1 MGIKSTSKFI
11 MSAAKVPIIEGYHEE
26 DQSEKRLLDE
36 AHRIG
41 FPIMI
46 KAVRGGGGKGMRI
59 AFKPEEFIQQLHSA
73 KTEAIKSFN
82 NDEML
87 IEKFVQQ
94 PRYCLNYLFFVIF
107 FNLF

>member
-11 MSAAKVPIIEGYHEE
+11 MSAAKVPIIEGYHEA

-46 KAVRGGGGKGMRI
+46 KAVRGLYATCIVMN
-59 AFKPEEFIQQLHSA
+59 
-73 KTEAIKSFN
+73 FN
-82 NDEML
+82 
-87 IEKFVQQ
+87 K
-94 PRYCLNYLFFVIF
+94 
-107 FNLF
+107 